1 LKSEKVQKVL
11 QLPEIRRVKLTNAC
25 WASVVN
31 MTLPAFAAEHQ
42 QWLRGALA
50 VGASCSNQ
58 SISPA
63 ARQALSS

>member
-1 LKSEKVQKVL
+1 
-11 QLPEIRRVKLTNAC
+11 
-25 WASVVN
+25 

-42 QWLRGALA
+42 QWLRGTLA